1 LLISKQFANFAQ
13 NVKNRAMSKKIS
25 NTKKML
31 IEVARELF
39 AQHGKKEVT
48 MNDIAEASKKGRR
61 TLYTY
66 FNNKEEIYKAVI
78 DRELQTVLDRL
89 TKVSVED
96 KEPDVKLTNHI
107 LTHLDAIKDVVTR
120 NGSLRADFFHDI
132 YEVERTRRKIDIKEI
147 LILKKILADG
157 VEKKVFKRMDLD
169 LSSMIIFY
177 AIKGLEVPYIRQ
189 NISDSF
195 EKNKNSIVEF
205 VFQGIKRQKNEHH

>member
-1 LLISKQFANFAQ
+1 
-13 NVKNRAMSKKIS
+13 MSKKMS

-39 AQHGKKEVT
+39 DKNGKKDVT

-78 DRELQTVLDRL
+78 DKELDQVIERL
-89 TKVSVED
+89 YLVTAETT
-96 KEPDVKLTNHI
+96 EPDIKLTNHI
-107 LTHLDAIKDVVTR
+107 ITHLDAIKYIVTR

-132 YEVERTRRKIDIKEI
+132 YEVERTRRKVDVKEI
-147 LILKKILADG
+147 ALIKNILIEG
-157 VEKKVFKRMDLD
+157 VAKRVFKNMDTD
-169 LSSMIIFY
+169 LSAMIIFY

-189 NISDSF
+189 NISDEF
-195 EKNKNSIVEF
+195 EKNKKSIVEF
-205 VFQGIKRQKNEHH
+205 VLQGIKRARI

>member
-1 LLISKQFANFAQ
+1 
-13 NVKNRAMSKKIS
+13 MS

-39 AQHGKKEVT
+39 AKNGKKDVT

-78 DRELQTVLDRL
+78 DKELDQVIERL
-89 TKVSVED
+89 YLVTAETT
-96 KEPDVKLTNHI
+96 EPDLKLTNHI
-107 LTHLDAIKDVVTR
+107 ITHLDAIKYIVTR

-132 YEVERTRRKIDIKEI
+132 YEVERTRRKVDVKEI
-147 LILKKILADG
+147 ALIKNILIEG
-157 VEKKVFKRMDLD
+157 VEKRVFKNMDTD
-169 LSSMIIFY
+169 LSAMIIFY

-189 NISDSF
+189 NISDEF
-195 EKNKNSIVEF
+195 EKNKKSIVEF
-205 VFQGIKRQKNEHH
+205 VLQGIKRARI

>member
-1 LLISKQFANFAQ
+1 
-13 NVKNRAMSKKIS
+13 MS

-39 AQHGKKEVT
+39 AKNGKKEVT

-78 DRELQTVLDRL
+78 DKELDQIYERMHV
-89 TKVSVED
+89 VSLQNV
-96 KEPDVKLTNHI
+96 EPDTKLKNHI
-107 LTHLDAIKDVVTR
+107 LAHLDAVRNAVNN

-132 YEVERTRRKIDIKEI
+132 YEVERKRRKIDAKEI
-147 LILKKILADG
+147 GLIRSIVKEGI
-157 VEKKVFKRMDLD
+157 EKNIFKRMDIE
-169 LSSMIIFY
+169 LSSTIIFY

-189 NISDSF
+189 NISTEF
-195 EKNKNSIVEF
+195 EQNKNTIVDF
-205 VFQGIKRQKNEHH
+205 VFMGIKKKRV

>member
-1 LLISKQFANFAQ
+1 
-13 NVKNRAMSKKIS
+13 MSKKMS

-39 AQHGKKEVT
+39 ARNGKKDVT

-78 DRELQTVLDRL
+78 DKELDQVIERL
-89 TKVSVED
+89 YLVTAETT
-96 KEPDVKLTNHI
+96 EPDIKLTNHI
-107 LTHLDAIKDVVTR
+107 ITHLDAIKYIVTR

-132 YEVERTRRKIDIKEI
+132 YEVERTRRKVDVKEI
-147 LILKKILADG
+147 ALIKNILIEG
-157 VEKKVFKRMDLD
+157 VAKRVFKNMDTD
-169 LSSMIIFY
+169 LSAMIIFY

-189 NISDSF
+189 NISDEF
-195 EKNKNSIVEF
+195 EKNKKSIVEF
-205 VFQGIKRQKNEHH
+205 VLQGIKRARI

>member
-1 LLISKQFANFAQ
+1 
-13 NVKNRAMSKKIS
+13 MS

-31 IEVARELF
+31 IEVARQLF
-39 AQHGKKEVT
+39 AENGKKDVT

-78 DRELQTVLDRL
+78 DKELDTILDRL
-89 TKVSVED
+89 TVVSTQ
-96 KEPDVKLTNHI
+96 KTEPDIKLTNHI
-107 LTHLDAIKDVVTR
+107 LTHLDAVKNVVER

-132 YEVERTRRKIDIKEI
+132 YEVERKRRKIDVMEI
-147 LILKKILADG
+147 ALLRSIISEG
-157 VEKKVFKRMDLD
+157 IEKNIFKRMDID

-189 NISDSF
+189 NISMEF
-195 EKNKNSIVEF
+195 ERNKNSIVDF
-205 VFQGIKRQKNEHH
+205 IFTGIKKSSPKSSRANLAPIGKRTM

>member
-1 LLISKQFANFAQ
+1 
-13 NVKNRAMSKKIS
+13 MS

-31 IEVARELF
+31 IEVARQLF
-39 AQHGKKEVT
+39 AEKGKKEIT

-78 DRELQTVLDRL
+78 DKELDTIIERL
-89 TKVSVED
+89 NVVSTQ
-96 KEPDVKLTNHI
+96 KTEPDVKLTNHI
-107 LTHLDAIKDVVTR
+107 LTHLDAVKDVVNR

-132 YEVERTRRKIDIKEI
+132 YEVERKRRKIDVLEI
-147 LILKKILADG
+147 TLIRAIISEGIDKNI
-157 VEKKVFKRMDLD
+157 FKRMDVE
-169 LSSMIIFY
+169 LSSIIIFY

-189 NISDSF
+189 NISAEF

-205 VFQGIKRQKNEHH
+205 VFQGIKKKEFPKLTK

>member
-1 LLISKQFANFAQ
+1 
-13 NVKNRAMSKKIS
+13 MS

-31 IEVARELF
+31 IEVARQLF
-39 AQHGKKEVT
+39 AENGKKDVT

-78 DRELQTVLDRL
+78 DKELDTILDRL
-89 TKVSVED
+89 TVVSNQ
-96 KEPDVKLTNHI
+96 KTEPDIKLTNHI
-107 LTHLDAIKDVVTR
+107 LTHLDAVKNVVER

-132 YEVERTRRKIDIKEI
+132 YEVERKRRKIDVMEI
-147 LILKKILADG
+147 ALLRSIISEG
-157 VEKKVFKRMDLD
+157 IEKNIFKRMDID

-189 NISDSF
+189 NISLEF
-195 EKNKNSIVEF
+195 ERNKNSIVDF
-205 VFQGIKRQKNEHH
+205 IFTGIKKSSPKSSRANLAPIGKRTM

>member
-1 LLISKQFANFAQ
+1 
-13 NVKNRAMSKKIS
+13 MS

-39 AQHGKKEVT
+39 AKNGKKEVT

-78 DRELQTVLDRL
+78 DKELDQIYERMHV
-89 TKVSVED
+89 VSLQNV
-96 KEPDVKLTNHI
+96 EPDTKLKNHI
-107 LTHLDAIKDVVTR
+107 LAHLDAVRNAVNN

-132 YEVERTRRKIDIKEI
+132 YEVERKRRKIDAMEIGLIRSIVKEGI
-147 LILKKILADG
+147 
-157 VEKKVFKRMDLD
+157 EKNIFKRMDIE
-169 LSSMIIFY
+169 LSSTIIFY

-189 NISDSF
+189 NISTEF
-195 EKNKNSIVEF
+195 EQNKNTIVDF
-205 VFQGIKRQKNEHH
+205 VFMGIKKKRV